1 MHRKASGFTM
11 VELMIVI
18 TVLGISLAL
27 AIPSYQDIVQRRA
40 ATNAAEQVATF
51 LRIARSESIKRNI
64 NISATFDNTAAPF
77 CAGIDDSAA
86 ACDCRDV
93 TSCRITQ
100 GTSNTDLTLNGNDY
114 ENLAT
119 PVLTTGAT
127 AATSL
132 VFTFDPV
139 RGVLDTANNQQGSI
153 LLKSSTEKYQLRVDV
168 GLAGQIEV
176 CTVVGSPTPV
186 AVGGY
191 QTCS

>member
-27 AIPSYQDIVQRRA
+27 AIPSYQDIVQKRA

-51 LRIARSESIKRNI
+51 LRVARSEAVKRNI
-64 NISATFDNTAAPF
+64 NISATFDNTATPF
-77 CAGIDDSAA
+77 CAGIDDSSA
-86 ACDCRDV
+86 ACDCRDA
-93 TSCRITQ
+93 TACRITQ
-100 GTSNTDLTLNGNDY
+100 GTTNTDWTLNGNDY
-114 ENLAT
+114 ENLAA
-119 PVLTTGAT
+119 PVLTSNGTAT
-127 AATSL
+127 TSL

-139 RGVLDTANNQQGSI
+139 RGVLDTANDLQGSI
-153 LLKSSTEKYQLRVDV
+153 LVKSSNEKYQLRIDT
-168 GLAGQIEV
+168 GRMGRIEI
-176 CTVVGSPTPV
+176 CTVSGSPTPV